1 MPIKVTCPA
10 CDAAYT
16 LAEDK
21 AGKDVRCR
29 RCNETI
35 SVPDPNE
42 ERQPRRKSES
52 SGYSPLFWILGIT
65 LGVFLLLFCGAVTAV
80 GIFVYGIANAAN
92 RIVQNMPGAEPKDMN
107 EALRWLSE
115 GSFKAENAAA
125 WLENQP
131 VDLGRR
137 AEVVRALEKAY
148 QTQSANPFARDK
160 FLNALVAWAGPNDA
174 PILIRSLDNGM
185 NMNYKV
191 LDFLARNPTEDGAR
205 AVARQMNGLGFF
217 KASDTLKKM
226 GPTAEDAVAD
236 LTVTGKDG
244 TVKVEA
250 CRILEVIGTKK
261 SVAKVRQAMQR
272 DPILQYNGEQA
283 IQKMQNR

>member
-16 LAEDK
+16 LADGK

-35 SVPDPNE
+35 SVPDPE
-42 ERQPRRKSES
+42 EESKPRRKSES

-80 GIFVYGIANAAN
+80 GLFVYGVANAAN
-92 RIVQNMPGAEPKDMN
+92 RIAQNMPGAEPKDMN
-107 EALRWLSE
+107 EALRWLNE

-125 WLENQP
+125 WLEIQP
-131 VDLGRR
+131 VDPGRR

-148 QTQSANPFARDK
+148 QAQSNNPFARDK
-160 FLNALVAWAGPNDA
+160 FLNALVAWAGPSDT
-174 PILIRSLDNGM
+174 PLLIRSLDNGM
-185 NMNYKV
+185 NMNDKV
-191 LDFLARNPTEDGAR
+191 LDFLVRNPTEDGAR

-236 LTVTGKDG
+236 LTLTGKDL

-250 CRILEVIGTKK
+250 CRVLEVIGTKK
-261 SVAKVRQAMQR
+261 SVPKVRQAIER
-272 DPILQYNGEQA
+272 EAALKYNGEQA